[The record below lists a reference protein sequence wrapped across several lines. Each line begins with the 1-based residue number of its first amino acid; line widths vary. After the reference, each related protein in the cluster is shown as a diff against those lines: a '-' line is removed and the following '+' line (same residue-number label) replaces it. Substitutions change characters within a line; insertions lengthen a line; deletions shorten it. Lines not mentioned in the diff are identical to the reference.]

1 MKIKP
6 KGIMKTIVKSILYL
20 FGWEGNPLLLIDHH
34 KFHKSDY
41 DAIRSD
47 WENIGLDIYSA
58 MKSYENK

>member
-1 MKIKP
+1 
-6 KGIMKTIVKSILYL
+6 MKTIVKSILYL